1 MIGLE
6 NIFKIVSEQHYPLVY
21 VPYPISECI
30 KEPNFYEVSD
40 SIIINEYSLDKPEKP
55 YFTAKKP
62 VAPSTTK
69 TLPYKKPS
77 LKYGFWFI
85 FIPIIVIVI
94 SVFNQIKINDYNN
107 NHLYFFDDTDSN
119 YYMIFFS
126 ILSIIAIFML
136 KTTYIIK
143 YKSVPLTKEEMEQ
156 RIIKYKNEEGFYQ
169 LELNQFNELMRY
181 YETRMTYFRI
191 YIRDNKQNYL
201 LKKYHQYLRVIE
213 APKRSDKLVL
223 KGRTED
229 SFLVHLLKY
238 FSDEIKI
245 NMQLNTHGSSFYP
258 DFVYESKIMGF
269 YIDIEI
275 DEQYDLS
282 TKKPIHYI
290 GGDDEGRN
298 DFFLK
303 KNWFII
309 RFAEEQVKK
318 HPEECCRFIKSVIDV
333 IESPTSSNYELK
345 PNFPK
350 IRRWTY
356 EETYLDGKKNK
367 RDL

>member
-201 LKKYHQYLRVIE
+201 LKYGDEKIKAIIEKRDITKQLNKNYGLPIYIPNEPTKYSRKDRINKDLNLIRSS
-213 APKRSDKLVL
+213 SDKLN
-223 KGRTED
+223 KTKE
-229 SFLVHLLKY
+229 
-238 FSDEIKI
+238 
-245 NMQLNTHGSSFYP
+245 Q
-258 DFVYESKIMGF
+258 
-269 YIDIEI
+269 IE
-275 DEQYDLS
+275 
-282 TKKPIHYI
+282 T
-290 GGDDEGRN
+290 
-298 DFFLK
+298 
-303 KNWFII
+303 
-309 RFAEEQVKK
+309 
-318 HPEECCRFIKSVIDV
+318 
-333 IESPTSSNYELK
+333 
-345 PNFPK
+345 
-350 IRRWTY
+350 
-356 EETYLDGKKNK
+356 
-367 RDL
+367 